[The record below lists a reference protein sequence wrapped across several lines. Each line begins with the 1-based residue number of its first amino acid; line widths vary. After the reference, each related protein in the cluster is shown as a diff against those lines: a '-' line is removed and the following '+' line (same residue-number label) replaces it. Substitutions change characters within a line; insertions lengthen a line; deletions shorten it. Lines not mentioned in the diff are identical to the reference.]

1 MFSDSPFVRP
11 KQRKPAASLL
21 TRIRIFSPTLTMAD
35 GEEDFSQLPL
45 VDRFV
50 HKNWKARKGGY
61 EAAAKE
67 FELTPDESDP
77 AFRPF
82 LQDSS
87 LWKSAAADSNVA
99 AQQEGLAALCAF
111 LKYGGVQAAR
121 TSRNQTLQPIYEKGL
136 SSTRPQAK
144 ASALE
149 ALLLYIELDKSDPV
163 IEELLPALSH
173 KQPKIIA
180 ATLNALTAIFHNYGV
195 KIVEPKAVL
204 KALPKVFGHADKNV
218 RAEAQNLTVELYRW
232 LKDAMK
238 VLFWNE
244 LKPVQQQ
251 DLEKLFEKVKEEP
264 SPKQERLTRSQ
275 QAALATAPPPTAG
288 GDEEAGEVAD
298 EGEEEVEVNAFD
310 LAEPVDVQS
319 KIPSDFHEM
328 VGSTKWKERKDALDA
343 LFNVLN
349 TPRIKEAPYDDL
361 VRVFAKCMKDAN
373 IAVVTV
379 AANCVEKLALGLRKP
394 FARYRAM
401 IMSPMMERFKE
412 KKQSVAD
419 ALGAALDAVFAA
431 TSMTDCLE
439 EILGFLPHKNP
450 NVKAE
455 TIKFLVRCLRTTR
468 DVPSKEEQ
476 KRIAD
481 AGTKLLTESTEN
493 LRAGGAEIL
502 GTLMKIIGERAMN
515 PYLDGLDDIRKAKI
529 KEFFDTAEV
538 KAKEKPKPAPAP
550 AKATS
555 AVGKKIVGGSK
566 KPVGVAKKP
575 PPAAAPPVED
585 SAPLQPRPTAKAVPK
600 PTGLARPGL
609 AQPTGLKL
617 GLKKPT
623 PGGLASPGRRV
634 ISPPVST
641 DGDEEVPAAS
651 PSKFGL
657 GRGGLA
663 GRPLSRPLA
672 APLSPPS
679 AASAPAGMTAVER
692 AELEE
697 LRAEKERLNGL
708 ADSLR
713 SSNAKLTA
721 EISELQNQNAQLI
734 EDHTRDVL
742 QIKAKETQLVRARG
756 ECDVLKA
763 EIESIR
769 KESER
774 YKREV
779 SRLGRESIGRERE
792 DMMRGRGLDDLP
804 DAGAGGIYEDSA
816 ANANGRYPINGNIT
830 NPPRPTSTALH
841 RTGSSASTQSGRA
854 QPTSQN
860 PKPRPQ
866 SGYTAPSHGT
876 RLDLSP
882 SEEKE
887 NNGLGIDSLGPA
899 RRKISPPVMSNGAS
913 GRSSPQ
919 RTTHHQATY
928 SMSRDNSDSGLSG
941 AGGTGSR
948 EPSGGAR
955 PEENWKR
962 AAEVTSQLKA
972 RIEAMKVCHIFPF
985 TVFTSI
991 SWIIYAGESNTNLQS
1006 TQARQGLA
1014 RH

>member
-1 MFSDSPFVRP
+1 
-11 KQRKPAASLL
+11 
-21 TRIRIFSPTLTMAD
+21 MAD
-35 GEEDFSQLPL
+35 QEEDFSQLPL

-61 EAAAKE
+61 KAAIKV

-82 LQDSS
+82 LQDPS
-87 LWKSAAADSNVA
+87 LWKSAAGDSNVA

-111 LKYGGVQAAR
+111 LKYGGQQAAVK
-121 TSRNQTLQPIYEKGL
+121 SRNYALQPIYEKGL
-136 SSTRPQAK
+136 ASTRPQAK

-149 ALLLYIELDKSDPV
+149 ALLLYVELDKSDPV
-163 IEELLPALSH
+163 IEELLPALSN
-173 KQPKIIA
+173 KQPKIVA
-180 ATLNALTAIFHNYGV
+180 ATLNALTSIFHNYGV
-195 KIVEPKAVL
+195 KIVEPKSVL

-218 RAEAQNLTVELYRW
+218 RAEAQNLAVELYRW
-232 LKDAMK
+232 LKEAIK
-238 VLFWNE
+238 VVFWSE

-264 SPKQERLTRSQ
+264 PPKQERLTRSQ
-275 QAALATAPPPTAG
+275 QAALATAAPAASG
-288 GDEEAGEVAD
+288 ADDEYGEVA
-298 EGEEEVEVNAFD
+298 EEAEEEAELNAFD
-310 LAEPVDVQS
+310 FAEPVDVYPN
-319 KIPSDFHEM
+319 IPSNFQEM
-328 VGSTKWKERKDALDA
+328 VSSTKWKERKDALDA

-349 TPRIKEAPYDDL
+349 HPRIKEAPFDDL
-361 VRVFAKCMKDAN
+361 VRACAKCMKDAN

-379 AANCVEKLALGLRKP
+379 AANCVEKLALGLRKS
-394 FARYRAM
+394 FARYRST

-431 TSMTDCLE
+431 TSLSECLE
-439 EILGFLPHKNP
+439 EILGFLPNKNP

-476 KRIAD
+476 KRMAD
-481 AGTKLLTESTEN
+481 AATKLLTESTEN
-493 LRAGGAEIL
+493 IRSGGAEIL
-502 GTLMKIIGERAMN
+502 GTLMKIIGERAMT
-515 PYLDGLDDIRKAKI
+515 PYLDGLDDIRKSKI
-529 KEFFDTAEV
+529 KEYFDAAEV

-555 AVGKKIVGGSK
+555 AVGKKVVGGSK
-566 KPVGVAKKP
+566 KPAPGTRK
-575 PPAAAPPVED
+575 AAPAPVEEATPL
-585 SAPLQPRPTAKAVPK
+585 APKPTAKALPK
-600 PTGLARPGL
+600 PGGLARPGL
-609 AQPTGLKL
+609 AQPAGLKL
-617 GLKKPT
+617 GGLKKPA
-623 PGGLASPGRRV
+623 PGGLSVGVGSPQRRV

-641 DGDEEVPAAS
+641 DGDEETTAAVPS
-651 PSKFGL
+651 PSKFGM

-663 GRPLSRPLA
+663 GRPLSRPAA

-679 AASAPAGMTAVER
+679 TAQPSNALSVVER

-697 LRAEKERLNGL
+697 LRAEKERLTAL
-708 ADSLR
+708 TDSLR

-742 QIKAKETQLVRARG
+742 QIKAKETQLVRARS

-763 EIESIR
+763 EMESVR

-792 DMMRGRGLDDLP
+792 DLIRSRALDETSSFGSDSG
-804 DAGAGGIYEDSA
+804 AGAIYEDPSLS
-816 ANANGRYPINGNIT
+816 NRYPTNGNVH
-830 NPPRPTSTALH
+830 PPRPTSTALH

-854 QPTSQN
+854 QSQSN
-860 PKPRPQ
+860 GAKARPQ
-866 SGYTAPSHGT
+866 SGFTSHGN

-887 NNGLGIDSLGPA
+887 NNGLGIDPLGA
-899 RRKISPPVMSNGAS
+899 TRRKISPPLMSHGTS

-919 RTTHHQATY
+919 RPGHTPAY
-928 SMSRDNSDSGLSG
+928 SMSREASDSGLS
-941 AGGTGSR
+941 AGPGSR
-948 EPSGGAR
+948 ESGNR

-972 RIEAMKVCHIFPF
+972 RIEAMK
-985 TVFTSI
+985 
-991 SWIIYAGESNTNLQS
+991 
-1006 TQARQGLA
+1006 ARQQGLS